1 MKKVVILQSNYIPW
15 KGYFDLIH
23 DADLFVFYDDVQY
36 TARDWRNRNKI
47 KTADGAKWLT
57 VPVVANRTSLINEVT
72 IFEEKWRK
80 KHWETIKH
88 TYGTT
93 PFLKQYKDFFEHVYM
108 EQLFATLSD
117 LNQYM
122 IKLISKEILGI
133 NTEFQDSRMY
143 QASYMK
149 TDRLLDILQ
158 KADANVY
165 ISGPAARTYIEE
177 EKFKAAGIKLIYK
190 DYSGYPE
197 YPQMHGEFNH
207 FVTVLDL
214 IFNVGSDAPY
224 YIWGWRS

>member
-15 KGYFDLIH
+15 KGYFDLIN

-36 TARDWRNRNKI
+36 TDRDWRNRNKI
-47 KTADGAKWLT
+47 KTVDGTKWLT

-93 PFLKQYKDFFEHVYM
+93 PFFKQYKDFFEHTYM
-108 EQLFATLSD
+108 EQLFETLSD

-122 IKLISKEILGI
+122 IKQISKEILGI

-143 QASYMK
+143 QANGMK
-149 TDRLLDILQ
+149 TDRLLDVLQ
-158 KADANVY
+158 KAGADVY
-165 ISGPAARTYIEE
+165 ISGPTARSYMEE
-177 EKFKAAGIKLIYK
+177 EKFQDAGIKLVYK
-190 DYSGYPE
+190 NYSGYPE
-197 YPQMHGEFNH
+197 YPQLHGEFNH

-214 IFNVGSDAPY
+214 IFNVGSDAFY